1 MNTNLLKFETLNLG
15 KNYYQDLTRFSN
27 WYIDI
32 SLKQNA
38 RWLSSTLT
46 KPNSKGD
53 FYNGF

>member
-38 RWLSSTLT
+38 RWISSTLT